1 MRELDEIIRHQWDSD
16 VVTAGDPRRKS
27 VQPIDLPFP
36 YVAGAAPTSPDWYT
50 TMFNW
55 DTYFTNLALMVH
67 GRSDLIRNHIENYLA
82 MIERFGYMPNGNEV
96 PLATRSQVP
105 LFPDS
110 ILRYIDATD
119 DRGLL
124 ARSYPLLVR
133 EYSGYW
139 LADHHATPTGLVTNR
154 DLGDPTLDPRLA
166 AEAETGLDWT
176 TQFDGDITA
185 TNPVMTNSA
194 LVIYAKVLA
203 ELADRLG
210 RDGERD
216 AWLADADERS
226 ELIRHY
232 CWSEERGHF
241 LDYNF
246 VSGHHVSV
254 VGATSYWAMLAGV
267 ATPEQAHRM
276 VGGLDVL
283 LREHGLACTEESLP
297 SPELFELEYAD
308 LQWTYPAGW
317 PPLHITTCWALD
329 RYGFSSESDQ
339 VAARILATIE
349 RNYDATGETYEKYNV
364 VDGSLV
370 LPNSRYGTITLHGW
384 TSSAVVLLG
393 RRLAQGVGIDELLT
407 GAARRLRD

>member
-1 MRELDEIIRHQWDSD
+1 MMRELDEIIRRRWDSD
-16 VVTAGDPRRKS
+16 VVTASDPRRQS
-27 VQPIDLPFP
+27 VQSIDLPFP

-67 GRSDLIRNHIENYLA
+67 GRFDLVRGHIENYLA

-110 ILRYIDATD
+110 ILRYIDATGD
-119 DRGLL
+119 DDLL
-124 ARSYPLLVR
+124 VRSYPLLVR
-133 EYSGYW
+133 EYTGYW

-185 TNPVMTNSA
+185 TNPVMTNAA
-194 LVIYAKVLA
+194 LVMYARVLA

-210 RDGERD
+210 RGGERA
-216 AWLADADERS
+216 AWLADAAERS
-226 ELIRHY
+226 ERIRQY
-232 CWSEERGHF
+232 CWSEKRGHF

-246 VSGHHVSV
+246 VTGEHVSV
-254 VGATSYWAMLAGV
+254 LGATSYWAMLAGV
-267 ATPEQAHRM
+267 ATPEQARRM
-276 VGGLDVL
+276 VEGLDLL

-297 SPELFELEYAD
+297 SPGLFELEYAD

-317 PPLHITTCWALD
+317 PPLHITACWALD
-329 RYGFSSESDQ
+329 RYGFSSESDRI
-339 VAARILATIE
+339 AERILATIQ
-349 RNYDATGETYEKYNV
+349 RNYDVTGETYEKYNV

-384 TSSAVVLLG
+384 TSSTVVLLG
-393 RRLAQGVGIDELLT
+393 RKLAQGVGIDELLT
-407 GAARRLRD
+407 TVHK